1 MEIEFE
7 ERGSSIRADA
17 MNTIAFTN
25 LPTDISFK
33 IKVRFNI
40 TSADFVL
47 MPADVVLKTTMKCR
61 ITSSL

>member
-33 IKVRFNI
+33 IKVNV
-40 TSADFVL
+40 AHGY
-47 MPADVVLKTTMKCR
+47 
-61 ITSSL
+61 